1 VDVTTIQ
8 GWVIAVSAFAAA
20 AGAIWAAF
28 SGFAAYRSARDGL
41 NIEQKREL
49 ERDLD
54 RKRAKLAA
62 MVDMS
67 FLRKAQGDQYGV
79 EYHLHVR
86 NFGDSEATA
95 VKLEVAR
102 FIRAKAPKEGWVP
115 QEGLEPLET
124 GCLGPQS
131 SFDYALPPN
140 WGECL
145 IEVLIRW
152 SDGVDSQNTRRV
164 QLPIGRRH
172 TYA

>member
-1 VDVTTIQ
+1 MDVTTIQ
-8 GWVIAVSAFAAA
+8 AWAVAI
-20 AGAIWAAF
+20 GAIGAAF
-28 SGFAAYRSARDGL
+28 SGFAAYRSARKGL

-49 ERDLD
+49 ERDLEK
-54 RKRAKLAA
+54 KRAKLAA

-67 FLRKAQGDQYGV
+67 LLRKAQGDQYGV

-95 VKLEVAR
+95 VRIEVAR
-102 FIRAKAPKEGWVP
+102 FIRAKAPEEGWVP
-115 QEGLEPLET
+115 QKGLEPLEI
-124 GCLGPQS
+124 GCLGSQS
-131 SFDYALPPN
+131 SFDYALPPD
-140 WGECL
+140 WCECL

-152 SDGVDSQNTRRV
+152 SDGVNDQHSRKL